1 MQDVQ
6 EIRNT
11 CGIVGVKFNMKG
23 TVGCLKL
30 DNTNDMAVATLNR
43 MMTLGHIKQDNMN
56 VEFTLSVHAVHL
68 RSF

>member
-23 TVGCLKL
+23 TDGRIKL
-30 DNTNDMAVATLNR
+30 DNTNDNEVAKLNR
-43 MMTLGHIKQDNMN
+43 MRTLGHIKQDNMN
-56 VEFTLSVHAVHL
+56 V
-68 RSF
+68 